1 MRDGFLA
8 RQQPY
13 LNMRGYPVNR
23 YLPLVLCGVL
33 LNASA
38 QLFLKQGMRAIGP
51 FSFVAKNFISVGL
64 KVALNPHILL
74 GMTCYALSIIVW
86 LMVLSRVDVSYAY
99 PLLSVGYIV
108 TALAGQI
115 LFGEVLGFA
124 RWMGI
129 LVICFG
135 VFLITRSG

>member
-1 MRDGFLA
+1 M
-8 RQQPY
+8 
-13 LNMRGYPVNR
+13 NR

-51 FSFVAKNFISVGL
+51 FSFVVKNFISVGL

-74 GMTCYALSIIVW
+74 GMACYAFSIIVW

-115 LFGEVLGFA
+115 FFGEVLGFA

-129 LVICFG
+129 FVICFG

>member
-1 MRDGFLA
+1 M
-8 RQQPY
+8 
-13 LNMRGYPVNR
+13 NR

-33 LNASA
+33 LNAAA
-38 QLFLKQGMRAIGP
+38 QIFLKQGMRAIGP
-51 FSFVAKNFISVGL
+51 FSFVTKNFLSIGL
-64 KVALNPHILL
+64 KAALDPHIIL
-74 GMTCYALSIIVW
+74 GMACYAFSIIVW

-115 LFGEVLGFA
+115 FFGEVLGFA

-129 LVICFG
+129 LVICCG
-135 VFLITRSG
+135 VFLITRTG